1 MVRSLAFDAGLVGS
15 GPLDRMDRCCLLD
28 LPCSLVLLDFR
39 LRLRFLVFNFVPYI
53 YMGSRRVW
61 IFLDRRR

>member
-28 LPCSLVLLDFR
+28 LPCSLVLLGF
-39 LRLRFLVFNFVPYI
+39 RFLPC
-53 YMGSRRVW
+53 
-61 IFLDRRR
+61 FLFLIWFHAYTWYRGE